1 MAQLMPKRR
10 KVGRPKKPEGAGSVI
25 ISLRLNEALL
35 AQLRRAADQA
45 GHGILSRE
53 ISNRLG
59 RSLARERDESRDPAT
74 RALCFLISEIAEKIR
89 WASPQWHG
97 KPFFFKAFKIGV
109 AKLLDEIEPK
119 GKIQPPPMKK
129 IVDVLR
135 EQPISKTFAGIDSQ
149 WADEL
154 VKAWQTPKTIAG
166 KAVKETV
173 FDLYNVA
180 DLRAKSYLASLLNSE
195 DKIARGIGEFSLAQ
209 AERTQYGMA
218 DVRRDL
224 ELMQPETKRSSKSK
238 S

>member
-1 MAQLMPKRR
+1 MSKRR
-10 KVGRPKKPEGAGSVI
+10 KVGRPKKSKGARSII
-25 ISLRLNEALL
+25 ISLRLNETLL
-35 AQLRRAADQA
+35 AQLRRAADRA

-59 RSLARERDESRDPAT
+59 RSLARERDEGSDPAT
-74 RALCFLISEIAEKIR
+74 RALCFLMSEIVAKIR

-97 KPFFFKAFKIGV
+97 DPFLFKAFKIGV

-129 IVDVLR
+129 VADEIR
-135 EQPISKTFAGIDSQ
+135 KRSISKRLAEIDSQ
-149 WADEL
+149 WAEEL
-154 VKAWQTPKTIAG
+154 VKTWQTPETIAD

-173 FDLYNVA
+173 SDLYRVA
-180 DLRAKSYLASLLNSE
+180 DLRAKSYLAPLLNSE
-195 DKIARGIGEFSLAQ
+195 DKFARAIGEFSLAQ

-224 ELMQPETKRSSKSK
+224 EFKTTKRTKSND
-238 S
+238 

>member
-1 MAQLMPKRR
+1 MI
-10 KVGRPKKPEGAGSVI
+10 PKKKRAAGGGRKPQGEFTQLTSLFAVRMPED
-25 ISLRLNEALL
+25 LREQLESAATKNRRSASQEL
-35 AQLRRAADQA
+35 LRRLYDSF
-45 GHGILSRE
+45 GI
-53 ISNRLG
+53 NR
-59 RSLARERDESRDPAT
+59 DKDRDPAT

-97 KPFFFKAFKIGV
+97 DPFFFKAFKIGV

-129 IVDVLR
+129 IVDEIR
-135 EQPISKTFAGIDSQ
+135 KQPISKTLAGIDSQ

-154 VKAWQTPKTIAG
+154 VRTWQTPKTIAD

-173 FDLYNVA
+173 SDLYRVVA
-180 DLRAKSYLASLLNSE
+180 LRAKSYLASLLNSE
-195 DKIARGIGEFSLAQ
+195 DKIARGVGERSLAQ

-224 ELMQPETKRSSKSK
+224 ELVKPETKRSSKSK